1 MLLVKTRRVNDISAL
16 VLEIQNRV
24 QLCNEAFCVLFVR
37 MCSSFFPAFVE
48 VLCLGGFLSKQA
60 TAVSI
65 IFCQFPFCYNHIALS
80 KVHPIYTSPVT
91 STARMFILIS
101 LFILGLSI
109 ITGWIWIVCLAVLFN
124 LPVIIY
130 GIFIAAALI
139 VITSFIL
146 FCTWLGFKVLKVVL
160 RWAANE
166 ISDLMSAIWSLAR
179 GIFGFICWVFG
190 RREEKV
196 PMKSSEGVRLED
208 SPGKRQSGL

>member
-1 MLLVKTRRVNDISAL
+1 
-16 VLEIQNRV
+16 
-24 QLCNEAFCVLFVR
+24 
-37 MCSSFFPAFVE
+37 
-48 VLCLGGFLSKQA
+48 
-60 TAVSI
+60 
-65 IFCQFPFCYNHIALS
+65 
-80 KVHPIYTSPVT
+80 
-91 STARMFILIS
+91 MFILIS

-124 LPVIIY
+124 LPGIIY

-146 FCTWLGFKVLKVVL
+146 VCTWLGFKVLKVVL
-160 RWAANE
+160 RWAASE

-179 GIFGFICWVFG
+179 GVFGFICWVLG

-208 SPGKRQSGL
+208 SSGKRQSGL